1 MTIKIGLL
9 GMGTV
14 GTGVVQVL
22 TDPVGRHPLL
32 QEVEIVKIG
41 VRDTAKPRSVALA
54 PSLFTSDLESIVND
68 PAIQIVVEVMGGV
81 EPTRDLV
88 LQAIANNKHVVTAN
102 KALLARHG
110 EEILELAKRHQV
122 YVMLEAS
129 VGGGIPIV
137 NVLKQFL
144 GANRITSIQGIVNGT
159 TNYILTRMHREGG
172 DLQEILADA
181 QRLGYAEADPTADID
196 GFDAADKIAILASLA
211 FGQRIPLSE
220 VSREG
225 IRNVS
230 SLEIASA
237 ARLGYVIKLIAR
249 AQLVTGGLEIG
260 VYPMLV
266 PQEHPLATI
275 NGVTNAIAIKG
286 DPIGEIVFAGP
297 GAGQGATA
305 SAVVAD
311 LINVCA
317 LLSHPPHPLLS
328 YMPTTAAQVVPP
340 RENQFYARF
349 TTLDQPGVIGELGTI
364 FGRYSV
370 SLETIFQQNRSG
382 KYAQVIVITHTVR
395 EADFWQAIREIKELP
410 TLQTVG
416 AILRVL

>member
-1 MTIKIGLL
+1 
-9 GMGTV
+9 MGTV
-14 GTGVVQVL
+14 GTGVVQIL
-22 TDPVGRHPLL
+22 TDPQGRHPLL
-32 QEVEIVKIG
+32 AEIEIVKIG
-41 VRDTAKPRSVALA
+41 VRDLAKRRSIALDAHFFTAD
-54 PSLFTSDLESIVND
+54 LFSIVND
-68 PAIQIVVEVMGGV
+68 PEIQIIVEVMGGI
-81 EPTRDLV
+81 EPAKELI
-88 LQAIANNKHVVTAN
+88 LQAIQNGKHIVTAN

-110 EEILELAKRHQV
+110 EEIFELAKRHQV

-137 NVLKQFL
+137 NVIKQFL
-144 GANRITSIQGIVNGT
+144 GANRITSILGIVNGT
-159 TNYILTRMHREGG
+159 TNYILSRMHTEGG
-172 DLQEILADA
+172 DFQTILADA

-220 VSREG
+220 VYREG
-225 IRNVS
+225 IRHVS
-230 SLEIASA
+230 IAEIHAAS
-237 ARLGYVIKLIAR
+237 RLGYVIKLIAH
-249 AQLVTGGLEIG
+249 AHCQSHGLEVG

-266 PQEHPLATI
+266 PMEHPLAAI
-275 NGVTNAIAIKG
+275 NGVTNAIFIKG
-286 DPIGEIVFAGP
+286 EPIGEVMFAGP

-317 LLSHPPHPLLS
+317 LLPTPNHPLLTCPHS
-328 YMPTTAAQVVPP
+328 GYAQILPP
-340 RENQFYARF
+340 RENRYYIRL

-364 FGRYSV
+364 FGRFSV
-370 SLETIFQQNRSG
+370 SIETIFQQNRSE
-382 KYAQVIVITHTVR
+382 KAAQVIVITHLVR

-410 TLQTVG
+410 TLLEVG